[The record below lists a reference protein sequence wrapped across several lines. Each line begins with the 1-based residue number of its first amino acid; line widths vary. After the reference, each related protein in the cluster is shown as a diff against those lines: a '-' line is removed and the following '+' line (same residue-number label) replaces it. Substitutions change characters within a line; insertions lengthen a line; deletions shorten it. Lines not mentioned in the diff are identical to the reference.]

1 MAGKTGAALGVA
13 VRSESY
19 VAEVIRRVELAP
31 PRQCRASDAL
41 LDILEAEGVE
51 VIFGVPG
58 GPLTGLFEAMEKR
71 DTIRLV
77 LAKHE
82 GGAAFMAASH
92 ARVKR
97 GLAVCCGTSGP
108 GATNALTGV
117 ASAHADSL
125 PVLILTGQ
133 VSTSVFGKG

>member
-1 MAGKTGAALGVA
+1 MAGKTGAELGVA

-19 VAEVIRRVELAP
+19 AAEVIRGCEPAP
-31 PRQCRASDAL
+31 RRQCRASDAL
-41 LDILEAEGVE
+41 LNFLEAEGVE
-51 VIFGVPG
+51 VIIGVPG
-58 GPLTGLFEAMEKR
+58 CPLTGLFEAMEKR

-82 GGAAFMAASH
+82 GGAALMAASH

-108 GATNALTGV
+108 
-117 ASAHADSL
+117 
-125 PVLILTGQ
+125 
-133 VSTSVFGKG
+133 